1 MNIDSFIANKID
13 TNDLEALFEAFC
25 ADAWEDQNQTIRE
38 IATTLLNND
47 PQALMEVVRE
57 PFYEYM
63 KKIADG
69 ESVDLTDDEPDN
81 TYLESDYELSV
92 DDGDYR
98 LGSLN
103 ALI

>member
-1 MNIDSFIANKID
+1 MNLDSFIEKKID
-13 TNDLEALFEAFC
+13 SNDLDALFEAFC

-69 ESVDLTDDEPDN
+69 ESVDLTNEEPDSYNDEP
-81 TYLESDYELSV
+81 EYELSV
-92 DDGDYR
+92 DDNDYR
-98 LGSLN
+98 LGSLGI
-103 ALI
+103 LI